1 MKKFILLL
9 FTMILIFGFVGCNSS
24 ASEIDLDMDEFISNP
39 TNLVISG
46 TTLSWDAVEDAAG
59 YIVYANSEEVDKVKT
74 TSYDFG
80 DLEGAKLIFQ
90 VRTRAPRGMQ
100 DSALS
105 PSLAYVAN
113 KTQEIATINA
123 ALLSHGY
130 DEVLGADFATELVNK
145 GMIGSEVE
153 AMLTSMDTMMD
164 DMDSVESLSDFYDVM
179 DAFMADVDNVEAVV
193 SAFVNTVLVDA
204 LESEIADLEDEMD
217 YGDDYFYSTDDLQV
231 QLDMLQGLLDQ
242 IQDDP
247 DAIVMTITTVIEYFM
262 SVEEM
267 ITADLIANIEA
278 LAETEDAGS
287 INVAEL
293 LVVKDEIVHILRETM
308 PSQED
313 MLLMYNMYN
322 VLVSM
327 SGTTTI
333 NYDGIVEDYNS
344 KMAAQSLM
352 TLEAFINFLD
362 GLDNAYFTTMIS
374 ELNSNQ
380 SEAMMAAEVMILNV
394 KYFDSYKADNDDLF
408 DEMNEM
414 FTDEEKEAMFD
425 EAVTAFAAMSDTDSS
440 TEMVSEMLSSVNFE
454 TLLELQIVLE
464 EAFDAF
470 LNAFVAS
477 DGEIIRQVAIA
488 ENYSYYYYDEE
499 YQNYATDETFA
510 NYTEFRHKES
520 LTNFEVGKEAVY
532 LMDAVL
538 QTVKAEDYQK
548 ALDFMFALIPSE
560 DASMSDKGGMSL
572 AYFGLMTVFQSA
584 VDSSSSSQFELL
596 QNVVEY
602 LVDEDVFDDLAQ
614 LEIDSYN
621 YGVSEYGADFRNS
634 RSGYEDDS
642 YFDYAELIFAA
653 GVYDGFMTNAN
664 RGLVDDIVDAIA
676 IALKDDTIQE
686 ESGMTDTEVDTMKTN
701 VGLLLDFLSTEFDDI
716 KDFNASNLTTSNL
729 TTLEDFQDD
738 LMTTLQ
744 DIVMPV
750 E

>member
-1 MKKFILLL
+1 M
-9 FTMILIFGFVGCNSS
+9 
-24 ASEIDLDMDEFISNP
+24 
-39 TNLVISG
+39 
-46 TTLSWDAVEDAAG
+46 
-59 YIVYANSEEVDKVKT
+59 
-74 TSYDFG
+74 
-80 DLEGAKLIFQ
+80 
-90 VRTRAPRGMQ
+90 
-100 DSALS
+100 
-105 PSLAYVAN
+105 
-113 KTQEIATINA
+113 
-123 ALLSHGY
+123 
-130 DEVLGADFATELVNK
+130 
-145 GMIGSEVE
+145 
-153 AMLTSMDTMMD
+153 
-164 DMDSVESLSDFYDVM
+164 
-179 DAFMADVDNVEAVV
+179 
-193 SAFVNTVLVDA
+193 
-204 LESEIADLEDEMD
+204 
-217 YGDDYFYSTDDLQV
+217 
-231 QLDMLQGLLDQ
+231 
-242 IQDDP
+242 
-247 DAIVMTITTVIEYFM
+247 
-262 SVEEM
+262 
-267 ITADLIANIEA
+267 
-278 LAETEDAGS
+278 
-287 INVAEL
+287 
-293 LVVKDEIVHILRETM
+293 
-308 PSQED
+308 
-313 MLLMYNMYN
+313 
-322 VLVSM
+322 
-327 SGTTTI
+327 
-333 NYDGIVEDYNS
+333 
-344 KMAAQSLM
+344 
-352 TLEAFINFLD
+352 
-362 GLDNAYFTTMIS
+362 
-374 ELNSNQ
+374 
-380 SEAMMAAEVMILNV
+380 
-394 KYFDSYKADNDDLF
+394 
-408 DEMNEM
+408 
-414 FTDEEKEAMFD
+414 
-425 EAVTAFAAMSDTDSS
+425 
-440 TEMVSEMLSSVNFE
+440 
-454 TLLELQIVLE
+454 LE